1 MWFLLYRE
9 VKGVEK
15 REFKEIRKVSKVCQ
29 LKISHSA
36 SSLILKLDMQVQL
49 SVRLSTSQN
58 FSLLCFLLLN
68 QRPPNQDGRHL
79 RDFVQLG
86 GLGVGDWEAVWW
98 CGGGWSSRLEAPPQ
112 TLATP
117 PSACRGARRLISKF
131 ITSSANLSPTA
142 GLPLTH
148 SRQAAV
154 CAAGSFEVRQRARQ
168 VQKCTSDCS
177 PPDAFRREYI
187 STFTLH

>member
-36 SSLILKLDMQVQL
+36 SSLILKLDIQL
-49 SVRLSTSQN
+49 QRLSG
-58 FSLLCFLLLN
+58 C
-68 QRPPNQDGRHL
+68 RPPKFFPFFVSSSPTRSCNNDGRHL

>member
-1 MWFLLYRE
+1 M
-9 VKGVEK
+9 
-15 REFKEIRKVSKVCQ
+15 SKVFK

-98 CGGGWSSRLEAPPQ
+98 CGGLELEVGGTPQ

-131 ITSSANLSPTA
+131 ITSSANLSSTA

-148 SRQAAV
+148 SRQPVV
-154 CAAGSFEVRQRARQ
+154 CAAGSFEVRQCARRCKSAHLTVRHQ
-168 VQKCTSDCS
+168 MHF
-177 PPDAFRREYI
+177 AEN
-187 STFTLH
+187 TFQLLPYTDIKPQPIYS